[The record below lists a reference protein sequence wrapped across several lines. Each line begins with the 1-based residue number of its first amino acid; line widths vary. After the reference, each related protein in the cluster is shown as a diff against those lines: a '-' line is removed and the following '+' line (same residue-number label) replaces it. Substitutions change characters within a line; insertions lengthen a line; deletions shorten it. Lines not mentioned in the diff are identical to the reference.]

1 MGRACESAKST
12 ASTTPGVVAGVT
24 FAALLVAGGVRGS
37 PGILV
42 VPLETEF
49 GWSRATISLAI
60 GINIF
65 LYGLSGPFA
74 AALMERFGLRRHAGR
89 THDDRRRRAGN
100 ALDASTLA
108 LWAARSFSD
117 LSAVCVRVLLWSL
130 ALRSVLWSGL
140 DRDRAADYPPDRKY
154 FRFGK
159 NGNDV
164 RVDNGDPSARRGF
177 RRPCSAASCA
187 SAKKAGESV
196 DARTMLRSPG
206 GGVG

>member
-1 MGRACESAKST
+1 
-12 ASTTPGVVAGVT
+12 VVAGDN
-24 FAALLVAGGVRGS
+24 LIGH
-37 PGILV
+37 
-42 VPLETEF
+42 
-49 GWSRATISLAI
+49 WHQHISLRLERSIRCGAD
-60 GINIF
+60 G
-65 LYGLSGPFA
+65 
-74 AALMERFGLRRHAGR
+74 ALRLAPNHAGR